1 MPKSAMSI
9 SQDSSVNNTSSSS
22 SSPTS
27 RFFRRI
33 LNFKK
38 KRDQYEQPQPSL
50 TGIPKL
56 RQQLARIVD
65 AIKVPKVFSKESKS
79 AAAAAAA
86 PPPTLLSWHLLTVL
100 EGSLET
106 LETYCICYREECQEL
121 LQVCVVGTEMI
132 LEHFGQA
139 PMFLPTRNPAMDY
152 TQAVSCFQLALALII
167 QREGRSTPILS
178 KISLRSSRL
187 QQNLGDRSL
196 GIFWKGTNTTLQE
209 LHVINVHCIKNNLSL

>member
-1 MPKSAMSI
+1 MSI

-38 KRDQYEQPQPSL
+38 KKDQYEQPQPSL

-65 AIKVPKVFSKESKS
+65 AIKVPKVFSNKWES

-86 PPPTLLSWHLLTVL
+86 PPPRGKASTSNSLTGMEEDQEML
-100 EGSLET
+100 E
-106 LETYCICYREECQEL
+106 
-121 LQVCVVGTEMI
+121 I
-132 LEHFGQA
+132 LE
-139 PMFLPTRNPAMDY
+139 
-152 TQAVSCFQLALALII
+152 LASWA
-167 QREGRSTPILS
+167 
-178 KISLRSSRL
+178 
-187 QQNLGDRSL
+187 
-196 GIFWKGTNTTLQE
+196 
-209 LHVINVHCIKNNLSL
+209 C

>member
-1 MPKSAMSI
+1 LLLNTTKPQVPTVQLPLLNTTMSDLTPSNCWGLDLGKFGQLCLKKLKIFKLMPTKLPKI
-9 SQDSSVNNTSSSS
+9 
-22 SSPTS
+22 
-27 RFFRRI
+27 
-33 LNFKK
+33 NF
-38 KRDQYEQPQPSL
+38 
-50 TGIPKL
+50 PKDL
-56 RQQLARIVD
+56 L
-65 AIKVPKVFSKESKS
+65 KEDKTNSMGQNQ
-79 AAAAAAA
+79 
-86 PPPTLLSWHLLTVL
+86 TEDLLSWHLLTVL

-106 LETYCICYREECQEL
+106 LETCCICYREECQEL
-121 LQVCVVGTEMI
+121 LQVSVAGTEMI

-209 LHVINVHCIKNNLSL
+209 LHIINVHCIKNNLSL